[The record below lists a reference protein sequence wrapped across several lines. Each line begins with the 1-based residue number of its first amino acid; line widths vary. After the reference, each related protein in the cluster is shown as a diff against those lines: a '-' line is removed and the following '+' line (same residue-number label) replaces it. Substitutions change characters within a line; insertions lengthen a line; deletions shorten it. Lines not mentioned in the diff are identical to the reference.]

1 MSPDVF
7 ITIVFVGIAALA
19 ALLALVLVVP
29 TARREDAGVARHERL
44 QTPHARAKRERR
56 AAVH

>member
-1 MSPDVF
+1 MNPDVF
-7 ITIVFVGIAALA
+7 ITIVFVAIAVSA

-29 TARREDAGVARHERL
+29 TAWREDAGVARDE
-44 QTPHARAKRERR
+44 AKRERR